1 MTRSRWIIFSLL
13 ILALLCGAAGA
24 EKGQSSKKD
33 SDSLRASSDK
43 PAARPADERSRTQPS
58 FNGLSFARSASG
70 SAGKAGE
77 QGSRD
82 RGIYNSQNASGSSRN
97 GQLSL
102 PWAAKQLAVP
112 EERWR
117 EKSGAEK
124 TRLPSVSPPGVPATE
139 KPVWGSWE
147 KSAGPRPQPALPTPR
162 LPHEP
167 EKERQGMANGGMI
180 LQWPRLGATGGRE
193 EGEKARSWEQKER
206 EQRSELPLRAWRDLK
221 EKERGAPGNKEE
233 RPDGR
238 GEKDRG
244 QEAWRKEPKAGRID
258 TPSDKL
264 HPPVWRVEEK
274 QAARQKDR
282 ERCWEAI
289 KESRRDS
296 DELRFRR
303 QEHWRCHPWPAPHP
317 YYCYLPFHPYC
328 FHYRPIW
335 DFRLYIDIEDIWR
348 ATLPPE
354 YAYRSPKIAEWELW
368 EAEVWAA
375 DGTFLGIIN
384 DNPYDYDSLANP
396 EGPYGDRWSPRS
408 IWNHECPYGAFYS
421 ALSAWDPDS
430 WTPPRIYRGE
440 RFVAYLTM
448 NPDLY
453 PRVTPLWLAR
463 WLRLY
468 DYEHMR

>member
-1 MTRSRWIIFSLL
+1 MTRSRWIILSLL
-13 ILALLCGAAGA
+13 ILALWGGAAGA

-43 PAARPADERSRTQPS
+43 PSARPAEEHARTQPS
-58 FNGLSFARSASG
+58 YNGLSFAKPASG
-70 SAGKAGE
+70 AASKAWE
-77 QGSRD
+77 QGSRE
-82 RGIYNSQNASGSSRN
+82 RGAFNSPNASDSSRY

-102 PWAAKQLAVP
+102 PWAAKQGGVS

-117 EKSGAEK
+117 ATSGAAK
-124 TRLPSVSPPGVPATE
+124 TRLPSLAPPGVPSFE
-139 KPVWGSWE
+139 KPSIGGRE
-147 KSAGPRPQPALPTPR
+147 KSAESRPLPAWPSPR
-162 LPHEP
+162 LSDEP
-167 EKERQGMANGGMI
+167 EKERQGLAKGGMI
-180 LQWPRLGATGGRE
+180 LQWPSLRATGGRE
-193 EGEKARSWEQKER
+193 EGEKTRSWERKER
-206 EQRSELPLRAWRDLK
+206 ELRSELPLSDWRDLK
-221 EKERGAPGNKEE
+221 EKERGSPGNKEE

-238 GEKDRG
+238 WEKDKG

-258 TPSDKL
+258 MPAEKL
-264 HPPVWRVEEK
+264 PAPVWRVEEK
-274 QAARQKDR
+274 QAAHQKGMDR
-282 ERCWEAI
+282 SWEAI

-317 YYCYLPFHPYC
+317 YYGYRPFHPYC

-335 DFRLYIDIEDIWR
+335 DFRLYIDYWDLWR
-348 ATLPPE
+348 TNLPAE
-354 YAYRSPKIAEWELW
+354 YAYRSPKISEWDLW
-368 EAEVWAA
+368 GAEVWAA
-375 DGTFLGIIN
+375 DGTFLGIISS
-384 DNPYDYDSLANP
+384 DPYVYESLANP
-396 EGPYGDRWSPRS
+396 EGPYGDRFSPRS
-408 IWNHECPYGAFYS
+408 IWNPECPYGAFYS

-430 WTPPRIYRGE
+430 WTPPRIYQGE

-468 DYEHMR
+468 GDVDIR